1 MVAAYPALN
10 YFAHHCH
17 GEDMKLFRLC
27 ILTTTLLTLMA
38 CSEPEQQ
45 VKEEPIRPVKLFNIG
60 HDSQTNVRS
69 FPAEVVANQGSY
81 LAFRVNGELVEFPVL
96 AGEEVE
102 KGQLLAKL
110 DPEDFQLQYDDRKA
124 RYELAKSQLS
134 RIEQLYEKKIASQS
148 EYDEALA
155 NMQVAESAFKIAET
169 NLEYSELRAPFAGT
183 VAKVFVKNF
192 ENIQAKQ
199 NILRLETRDLMDV
212 EIQVPEKIIARI
224 KKGSDYHPTVVFD
237 GFTNKEYSL
246 DLKEWDTQADP
257 TTLTY
262 KVVFSLPVPKDFNL
276 LAGMTGRVFIDLSK
290 VTSSQVAYTILP
302 IESVFSEAKESVSD
316 NAYVWIYNPE
326 TGVVNKQAVKVGQV
340 HRDGIEVLSG
350 VKEGQIVV
358 SAGVHSLDEGMKVRP
373 WNKERGL

>member
-38 CSEPEQQ
+38 CSEPEKQ

-124 RYELAKSQLS
+124 RYELPGQRRDISSGTFQPSIDSQ
-134 RIEQLYEKKIASQS
+134 R
-148 EYDEALA
+148 
-155 NMQVAESAFKIAET
+155 
-169 NLEYSELRAPFAGT
+169 
-183 VAKVFVKNF
+183 
-192 ENIQAKQ
+192 
-199 NILRLETRDLMDV
+199 
-212 EIQVPEKIIARI
+212 
-224 KKGSDYHPTVVFD
+224 
-237 GFTNKEYSL
+237 
-246 DLKEWDTQADP
+246 
-257 TTLTY
+257 
-262 KVVFSLPVPKDFNL
+262 
-276 LAGMTGRVFIDLSK
+276 
-290 VTSSQVAYTILP
+290 
-302 IESVFSEAKESVSD
+302 
-316 NAYVWIYNPE
+316 
-326 TGVVNKQAVKVGQV
+326 
-340 HRDGIEVLSG
+340 
-350 VKEGQIVV
+350 
-358 SAGVHSLDEGMKVRP
+358 
-373 WNKERGL
+373 